1 MSPAQVACFE
11 IRRPTKKVS
20 APVAKTKVRYVCTDC
35 GSAQMKWMGKCPDC
49 GEWNTLEETVIDD
62 APGRSNGAL
71 VNLGAPQP
79 ISLPEIPTEPS
90 RRIVLKNGELNRVL
104 GGGIVPGAGVL
115 VGGDPGIG
123 KSTLLIQMAA
133 EVAQGGGKV
142 LYVSAEESAYQ
153 ISQRA
158 GRLGLREANLL
169 VLSDTILEQILDRIL
184 EVQPALIIVDSVQAI
199 HSSTN
204 NSAAGTVSQVRD
216 CTAHL
221 LRLVKQQNIPLFLVG
236 HVTKEGTIAGP
247 RVLEHMVDAVLQ
259 LEGERFHSYRLLR
272 SIKNRFGST
281 NEVGVFE
288 MGEHGMEEVT
298 NPSEFFLAER
308 LPNASGSAIAVPLE
322 GSRPLLVEIQALSS
336 PTAFSQPRR
345 TGNGIDFNRLLLVTA
360 VLSKRVGLNLAVQD
374 LFVNVI
380 GGMKIGEPAADLPIA
395 AAIASSYRNLPIA
408 ADLAIIGEVGLS
420 GELRSVS
427 HLHRRL
433 GEAAKLGFKRALV
446 PRSAL
451 RRKGEDLP
459 SGIEILGMRTLS
471 DALNVALGE

>member
-1 MSPAQVACFE
+1 MP
-11 IRRPTKKVS
+11 
-20 APVAKTKVRYVCTDC
+20 KTKVRYVCSEC

-49 GEWNTLEETVIDD
+49 GEWNTLEETAMDD
-62 APGRSNGAL
+62 SPVSRSNGVLA
-71 VNLGAPQP
+71 NLAAPQP
-79 ISLPEIPTEPS
+79 LALPDIPTEPS
-90 RRIVLKNGELNRVL
+90 QRVVLSNGELNRVL
-104 GGGIVPGAGVL
+104 GGGIVPGAGIL

-133 EVAQGGGKV
+133 EVAAKGGKV

-158 GRLGLREANLL
+158 GRLGIREPNLL
-169 VLSDTILEQILDRIL
+169 ILSDTVLEQILERIL

-199 HSSTN
+199 HSSSS

-221 LRLVKQQNIPLFLVG
+221 LRLVKQQNVPLFLVG

-288 MGEHGMEEVT
+288 MGERGMEEVT

-336 PTAFSQPRR
+336 ATAFSQPRR
-345 TGNGIDFNRLLLVTA
+345 TGNGIDFNRLLLVAA

-374 LFVNVI
+374 IFVNVI
-380 GGMKIGEPAADLPIA
+380 GGMKIGEPAADLAIA

-427 HLHRRL
+427 HLPRRL
-433 GEAAKLGFKRALV
+433 SEAAKLGFKRAIV

-451 RRKGEDLP
+451 RRKDDLP
-459 SGIEILGMRTLS
+459 RGIEVLGMRTLS
-471 DALNVALGE
+471 DALGLALME

>member
-1 MSPAQVACFE
+1 M
-11 IRRPTKKVS
+11 
-20 APVAKTKVRYVCTDC
+20 AKTKIRYVCSEC

-49 GEWNTLEETVIDD
+49 NEWNTLEEMVMDD
-62 APGRSNGAL
+62 SPVSRNNGAL
-71 VNLGAPQP
+71 MNLGAPQP
-79 ISLPEIPTEPS
+79 LSLPDIPTEPS
-90 RRIVLKNGELNRVL
+90 RRIVLSNGELNRVL
-104 GGGIVPGAGVL
+104 GGGIVPGAGIL

-133 EVAQGGGKV
+133 EVAQKVGEV

-158 GRLGLREANLL
+158 GRLGIREPNLL
-169 VLSDTILEQILDRIL
+169 ILSDTVLEQIMERIL

-199 HSSTN
+199 HSSAS

-221 LRLVKQQNIPLFLVG
+221 LRLVKHQNVPLFLVG

-288 MGEHGMEEVT
+288 MGERGMEEVA

-308 LPNASGSAIAVPLE
+308 LPNASGSAIAVPME

-336 PTAFSQPRR
+336 ATAFSQPRR

-360 VLSKRVGLNLAVQD
+360 VLSKRVGINLAVQD
-374 LFVNVI
+374 IFVNVI
-380 GGMKIGEPAADLPIA
+380 GGLKIGEPAADMAMA

-427 HLHRRL
+427 HLPRRL
-433 GEAAKLGFKRALV
+433 SEAAKLGFKRAIV

-451 RRKGEDLP
+451 RRKDDLP
-459 SGIEILGMRTLS
+459 KGIEVLGMRTLS
-471 DALNVALGE
+471 DALSTALME

>member
-1 MSPAQVACFE
+1 
-11 IRRPTKKVS
+11 
-20 APVAKTKVRYVCTDC
+20 VAKAKVQYVCSEC
-35 GSAQMKWMGKCPDC
+35 GSTQMKWMGKCPDC
-49 GEWNTLEETVIDD
+49 GEWNTLEEVVIQ
-62 APGRSNGAL
+62 ATSGPARSSGASM
-71 VNLGAPQP
+71 LGAPEVW
-79 ISLPEIPTEPS
+79 SLPDIPAEPA

-104 GGGIVPGAGVL
+104 GGGIVPGSGIL

-133 EVAQGGGKV
+133 EVAENQGKV

-153 ISQRA
+153 IGQRA
-158 GRLGLREANLL
+158 TRIGIQSPNLL
-169 VLSDTILEQILDRIL
+169 ILADTVLEQILDRII
-184 EVQPALIIVDSVQAI
+184 EVKPVLIIIDSIQAI
-199 HSSTN
+199 HSSAN

-221 LRLVKQQNIPLFLVG
+221 LRLVKHENIPLFLVG

-259 LEGERFHSYRLLR
+259 MEGERFHSYRLLR
-272 SIKNRFGST
+272 SVKNRFGST

-288 MGEHGMEEVT
+288 MGENGMEEVA

-360 VLSKRVGLNLAVQD
+360 VLSKRVGLNLANQD
-374 LFVNVI
+374 TFVNVI
-380 GGMKIGEPAADLPIA
+380 GGMKIGEPAADLAIA
-395 AAIASSYRNLPIA
+395 AAIASSYRNVPVA
-408 ADLAIIGEVGLS
+408 ADLAVIGEIGLS
-420 GELRSVS
+420 GELRSIGQLS
-427 HLHRRL
+427 RRL
-433 GEAAKLGFKRALV
+433 REAAKLGFKRAIV
-446 PRSAL
+446 PHNAL
-451 RRKGEDLP
+451 RHKGEEIP
-459 SGIEILGMRTLS
+459 KEIEAIGARTLA
-471 DALNVALGE
+471 DALNVALME